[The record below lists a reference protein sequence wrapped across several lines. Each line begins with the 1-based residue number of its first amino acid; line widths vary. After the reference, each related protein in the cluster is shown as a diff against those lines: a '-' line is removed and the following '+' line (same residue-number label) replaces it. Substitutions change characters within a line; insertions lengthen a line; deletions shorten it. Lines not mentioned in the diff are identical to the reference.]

1 MASIAAYVVVV
12 AIPLLIV
19 YLFFLAVVR
28 EVRDEHDYEVEV
40 KLCPPSIRRKVQ
52 RDRSYL
58 TVETVQRED
67 ERNNRFTR
75 SVAGRADID
84 NRGPL
89 SVSERHEQT
98 SETISQDITRSN
110 SH

>member
-12 AIPLLIV
+12 AIPLLVV

-52 RDRSYL
+52 RDRRSL
-58 TVETVQRED
+58 MVETVQAQD
-67 ERNNRFTR
+67 ERNGRFTR
-75 SVAGRADID
+75 SISDCADKD

-89 SVSERHEQT
+89 SVSELHEQT
-98 SETISQDITRSN
+98 SETISHDITQETVN
-110 SH
+110 